1 MVDKTSQM
9 VTLKFSFP
17 FFSFFDQVIQQKP
30 QSKRLWYN
38 INEDHDSHGSLSLAP
53 SCLCVHLCVLVCA
66 YSGWYYL
73 PPCFPP
79 IQKINHPDVS
89 LFCCWLFLTLNI
101 KQKHLSHSLSL
112 ASPPSF
118 PPQPWGNVF
127 FVNGRVVSGGVPASV
142 GLLFHLQFDFKQTCL
157 IKLRCIWE
165 DLSFSRSWRAEQRD
179 GLAVTPLQRT
189 PLFCKNKTLILPSAS
204 QVSGYVY

>member
-1 MVDKTSQM
+1 MTHMVHCLWLPAVCACTCVCSC
-9 VTLKFSFP
+9 VPILAGTICLPVFLP
-17 FFSFFDQVIQQKP
+17 
-30 QSKRLWYN
+30 SKRL
-38 INEDHDSHGSLSLAP
+38 ITQMF
-53 SCLCVHLCVLVCA
+53 
-66 YSGWYYL
+66 
-73 PPCFPP
+73 PCFAVGSFSHY
-79 IQKINHPDVS
+79 ISNRNIS
-89 LFCCWLFLTLNI
+89 LT
-101 KQKHLSHSLSL
+101 LSL

-142 GLLFHLQFDFKQTCL
+142 GFLFHLQFDFKQTCL

-179 GLAVTPLQRT
+179 GLAVTPLQHT